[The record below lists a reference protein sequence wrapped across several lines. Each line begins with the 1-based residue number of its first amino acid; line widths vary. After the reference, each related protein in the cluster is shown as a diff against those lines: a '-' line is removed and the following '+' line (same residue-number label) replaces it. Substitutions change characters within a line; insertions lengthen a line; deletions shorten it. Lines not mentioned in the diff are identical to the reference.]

1 MIKDASLIERDVSNL
16 NGREI
21 VIKGKNPN
29 ESNRNTK
36 LGDVLDFLPYGLIHK
51 DETGLG
57 ATTLE
62 LVCKRHSIIVEL
74 IRATAYS
81 KAQKQNIEG
90 EQILYVG
97 SKMFQNDKDPTND
110 VIRIYINNKNTTSKK
125 YLL

>member
-1 MIKDASLIERDVSNL
+1 
-16 NGREI
+16 
-21 VIKGKNPN
+21 
-29 ESNRNTK
+29 
-36 LGDVLDFLPYGLIHK
+36 
-51 DETGLG
+51 LG

-110 VIRIYINNKNTTSKK
+110 LIRIYINNKNTTSKK